1 MNPTSSPTS
10 NPPSSPTSSPAA
22 TSASVPAGDRRDFR
36 LGATLGS
43 AIAATLLFSLSVLHP
58 LLSLLGVVAP
68 FPLVLQRLRGGLA
81 ACLLAASLSV
91 ALIGVLFS
99 PGLALS
105 FGVLLVAPGLLIGEA
120 VARGRGL
127 RRGCAWAFALLAA
140 EIGLALLFAAPRMSE
155 MLVDP
160 LKDLRSPERLADFR
174 TSGAP
179 PEAVE
184 AWVERANLLE
194 RAMQV
199 VYPAALVIVGA
210 LLVLV
215 NAALLR
221 FYLARR
227 DPGWLEGGEFEGIRW
242 PLGLPV
248 AFVLAAVS
256 VVVPPIRPAGYNVL
270 LVLAFFFAIQGLAVV
285 AYFTHRL
292 AGPPFLRAA
301 VVALVVVNLFFST
314 WASPAVA
321 LLGLFDHFLDFRRF
335 ADPPKPEEGR

>member
-1 MNPTSSPTS
+1 MNPTPSPTSRPTSSP
-10 NPPSSPTSSPAA
+10 PSSR
-22 TSASVPAGDRRDFR
+22 ASVSAQPGDRRDFR
-36 LGATLGS
+36 LGDTLGA
-43 AIAATLLFSLSVLHP
+43 AIAATLLFSLSALHP
-58 LLSLLGVVAP
+58 LLALLGVIAP
-68 FPLVLQRLRGGLA
+68 VPLVIQRLRSGLSST
-81 ACLLAASLSV
+81 LMSASLAV
-91 ALIGVLFS
+91 GLIGVLFS
-99 PGLALS
+99 PGHSLS
-105 FGVLLVAPGLLIGEA
+105 FAALFLVPGLLIGEA
-120 VARGRGL
+120 MARGRGL
-127 RRGCAWAFALLAA
+127 RRGCGWAFTLLTA
-140 EIGLALLFAAPRMSE
+140 EIAIALLFAAPQMSE
-155 MLVDP
+155 LVLEP
-160 LKDLRSPERLADFR
+160 LKDLHSPETLAGFR
-174 TSGAP
+174 TRGSP

-184 AWVERANLLE
+184 AWVERANMLE

-199 VYPAALVIVGA
+199 VYPAALVIGGA

-221 FYLARR
+221 WYLARR

-248 AFVLAAVS
+248 VFVLAAIS
-256 VVVPPIRPAGYNVL
+256 VVVPPVRAVGYNVL

-301 VVALVVVNLFFST
+301 VVALVVVNLLAST
-314 WASPAVA
+314 WAPPAVA